1 MAHDTPRPYGFSD
14 EELVALPT
22 AFRDG
27 LFDGQV
33 VVVSGAGSGLGKA
46 IAVLYARLGARLAIC
61 GRDADK
67 LERSAQLLR
76 SLGAETLTC
85 AMTIRDPQQVSDL
98 IAKVVTH
105 FGRLDVLVNNAGG
118 QFAGPALDFSPRG
131 WQAVIDTNLNGS
143 WYMMQAAARHW
154 VAAGTPGRIVNIVST
169 IWRGRPGTAHS
180 CAARAGVVYLSK
192 SVAIEWA
199 PHRIQVNCVA
209 PGVIETSGFA
219 HYTPEGLASYYEQPN
234 AMKRPGD
241 AQDIAEACVYLS
253 ASSGKF
259 ITGEV
264 VTVDGGQQLWGEP
277 WPAGRPDY
285 FRMGDPPA
293 AHPEA
298 TK

>member
-1 MAHDTPRPYGFSD
+1 MAHDAPRTYGFSD
-14 EELVALPT
+14 EELAALPT

-27 LFDGQV
+27 LFAGQV
-33 VVVSGAGSGLGKA
+33 VAVSGAGSGLGKA

-61 GRDADK
+61 GRDAGK
-67 LERSAQLLR
+67 LERSATLLR
-76 SLGAETLTC
+76 SLGADTLTC
-85 AMTIRDPQQVSDL
+85 PMTIRDPQQVAGFIDR
-98 IAKVVTH
+98 VVAH

-118 QFAGPALDFSPRG
+118 QFAGPALEFSPRG

-154 VAAGTPGRIVNIVST
+154 VATGTPGRIVNIVSD

-180 CAARAGVVYLSK
+180 CAARAGVVFLSK
-192 SVAIEWA
+192 SVAVEWA

-209 PGVIETSGFA
+209 PGVIETTGFA
-219 HYTPEGLASYYEQPN
+219 HYTPEGLASYYQQPN

-253 ASSGKF
+253 GSSGKF

-285 FRMGDPPA
+285 FRMGEPPA
-293 AHPEA
+293 AHLE
-298 TK
+298 TTR